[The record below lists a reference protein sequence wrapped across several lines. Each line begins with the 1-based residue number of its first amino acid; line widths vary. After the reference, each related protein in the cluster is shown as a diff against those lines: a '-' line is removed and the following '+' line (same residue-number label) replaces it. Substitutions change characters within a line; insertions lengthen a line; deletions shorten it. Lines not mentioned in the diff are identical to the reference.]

1 MKPGDLVKYEDE
13 DGAYFGIVLNL
24 DTDPDNRIIYH
35 IRWNDGTY
43 SHELE
48 STYHEGVIKVI
59 Q

>member
-13 DGAYFGIVLNL
+13 DGNYFGIVLNL
-24 DTDPDNRIIYH
+24 DADPDNRIIYH
-35 IRWNDGTY
+35 IRWNDGTDSY
-43 SHELE
+43 ELE